1 MNETLFVESADHMR
15 IAYDVA
21 GSGPA
26 IVLLHGGFI
35 QNRRSWHEAGYVE
48 RLSKEYT
55 VISVDLPAAN
65 DRPVTPEAYRR
76 TG

>member
-1 MNETLFVESADHMR
+1 MAQTRFVESEDHTR

-35 QNRRSWHEAGYVE
+35 QSRRSWHVE
-48 RLSKEYT
+48 RLSNEYT
-55 VISVDLPAAN
+55 VISVDLCGHGEIN
-65 DRPVTPEAYRR
+65 RPVTPEAYAPYL
-76 TG
+76 